1 MRYVEAVKISIW
13 VYLSIFWVAGD
24 NLFMKKTVIEFNSKD
39 KNRIDFG
46 SDIDVILDID
56 FFLYKK
62 IRKKKKNSGIS
73 FINGDKKNV
82 LAQFNFLNHFILND
96 IYTIEKEKISI
107 EKNSCD
113 TGKNKYCIDSTYSIR
128 SILNVDTDVRE
139 IINEK
144 FKINGIYYVYSESEQ
159 NLQNFVNFLNEFFC
173 W

>member
-1 MRYVEAVKISIW
+1 
-13 VYLSIFWVAGD
+13 
-24 NLFMKKTVIEFNSKD
+24 MKKTVIEFNRKD
-39 KNRIDFG
+39 KYSIDFG

-62 IRKKKKNSGIS
+62 IRKKFKNSGIS

-107 EKNSCD
+107 EKDSHY
-113 TGKNKYCIDSTYSIR
+113 TSKNKYYIDSTYSIC
-128 SILNVDTDVRE
+128 SILDVNTNVTK

-144 FKINGIYYVYSESEQ
+144 FKINGIYYVYSESEE

>member
-1 MRYVEAVKISIW
+1 MIRKVN
-13 VYLSIFWVAGD
+13 
-24 NLFMKKTVIEFNSKD
+24 NLFMKKTVIEFNRKD
-39 KNRIDFG
+39 KYSIDFR
-46 SDIDVILDID
+46 SDIDIILGID

-62 IRKKKKNSGIS
+62 IRKKFKNSGIS
-73 FINGDKKNV
+73 FINGNKKNV

-113 TGKNKYCIDSTYSIR
+113 TGENKYYINSTYSIR
-128 SILNVDTDVRE
+128 SILNVGTDVRE

-159 NLQNFVNFLNEFFC
+159 NLRNFVNFLNEFFC
-173 W
+173 

>member
-1 MRYVEAVKISIW
+1 MVRDGFELIILNLNDKEANNI
-13 VYLSIFWVAGD
+13 
-24 NLFMKKTVIEFNSKD
+24 FMKKTVIEFNRKGKYS
-39 KNRIDFG
+39 IDFR
-46 SDIDVILDID
+46 SDIDIILGID

-62 IRKKKKNSGIS
+62 IRKKFKNSGIS

-107 EKNSCD
+107 EKNSHY

-144 FKINGIYYVYSESEQ
+144 FKINGIYYVYSENKQ

-173 W
+173 

>member
-1 MRYVEAVKISIW
+1 
-13 VYLSIFWVAGD
+13 
-24 NLFMKKTVIEFNSKD
+24 MKKTVIEFNRKGKYS
-39 KNRIDFG
+39 IDFR
-46 SDIDVILDID
+46 SDIDIILGID

-62 IRKKKKNSGIS
+62 IRKKFKNSGVS

-113 TGKNKYCIDSTYSIR
+113 TGENKYCIDSTYSIR
-128 SILNVDTDVRE
+128 SILNVGR

-144 FKINGIYYVYSESEQ
+144 FKINGIYYVYSENKQ

-173 W
+173 